1 MTNNQTNT
9 YPTELKILDQT
20 FKVLYFDNPSEV
32 DPRGA
37 DSMYGHFDRMNHE
50 IRIYNKDG
58 LSEAEVWN
66 SLIHESIHAIVN
78 ILKINEISSLDSF
91 DEEHAVHLLATGL
104 NALLHDN
111 NLNFSYKRMSPN
123 ND

>member
-1 MTNNQTNT
+1 MTNNQTNI

-20 FKVLYFDNPSEV
+20 FSILYFDKASDV

-37 DSMYGHFDRMNHE
+37 DTMYGYFDRWHHE
-50 IRIYNKDG
+50 IRIYNHDG
-58 LSEAEVWN
+58 FSEAEVWN
-66 SLIHESIHAIVN
+66 SIIHESLHAIVE
-78 ILKINEISSLDSF
+78 ILKINEIHDLSSY

-111 NLNFSYKRMSPN
+111 NLNFSYKRTRPN